1 MRTGIRRTRTIVA
14 TAAAVAALGAL
25 LQWTSPGPESA
36 IPPGSTLPAANRSA
50 PTSGSPASEA
60 RADEVAQRFRQ
71 GVIMLH
77 AGEHEHA
84 ATAFH
89 RVLALAPR
97 LPEAH
102 VNMGFAML
110 GQFHHGLARDFFESA
125 IALRPSQRNA
135 YYGLAAAFEGLGDVR
150 GAVGAMRTYIH
161 LSPPDDP
168 YLRKANAALWE
179 WNAVLTL
186 GQVSQSRP

>member
-1 MRTGIRRTRTIVA
+1 MLTGTSRTRTILA
-14 TAAAVAALGAL
+14 TAATVTALGAL
-25 LQWTSPGPESA
+25 LQWMSPGPESA
-36 IPPGSTLPAANRSA
+36 VPPGSTLPAAYRSA
-50 PTSGSPASEA
+50 PTTNSPASDA

-77 AGEHEHA
+77 AREHEHA
-84 ATAFH
+84 AAAFH
-89 RVLALAPR
+89 RVLALTPR

-110 GQFHHGLARDFFESA
+110 GQFRHGLARDFFESA

-135 YYGLAAAFEGLGDVR
+135 YYGLAAAFEGLGDLR
-150 GAVGAMRTYIH
+150 GAVGAMRTYVH

-179 WNAVLTL
+179 WNTALASA
-186 GQVSQSRP
+186 QASRSRS